1 MCSIGGGAV
10 GVVSGGF
17 ITDQLQKRFGLHS
30 RLWVQSG
37 FLILAT
43 PFAALTL
50 YLKPPYCFIA
60 LGNPS
65 IDVYN
70 VLYVS
75 IPALYYLF
83 SETWFAILFTVIVE
97 IVPASTRGVSTA
109 FFIFVMNV
117 VAGETGIK
125 RFISSF
131 NDDRNTWNT
140 DRAGW

>member
-1 MCSIGGGAV
+1 M

-60 LGNPS
+60 LGN
-65 IDVYN
+65 DEMRQQN
-70 VLYVS
+70 TK
-75 IPALYYLF
+75 AL
-83 SETWFAILFTVIVE
+83 S
-97 IVPASTRGVSTA
+97 
-109 FFIFVMNV
+109 
-117 VAGETGIK
+117 
-125 RFISSF
+125 
-131 NDDRNTWNT
+131 
-140 DRAGW
+140 